1 MAELSLEGAF
11 WRKWARFGARG
22 PSWFSRWAPPI
33 IGVTFA
39 AVAREPRRAIVRN
52 LRLVRGRR
60 GVYREAVDVAK
71 TFATYASCLT
81 DALGAGADG
90 KGMPDVTVRGQEHVD
105 DALSDGRGLLLLT
118 GHTAG
123 WEIVGALI
131 GRRRG
136 LRLLVAEHAERDPQA
151 QAIQDAAR
159 QGEGVQVTHIGA
171 EPFAALGLMKHLRE
185 GGAVAMQI
193 DRVPRGVR
201 RRGVTLLGKPAHVPE
216 GPLRL
221 AMLTGAPILPI
232 FTARLGH
239 RRYEIT
245 AHRPIRLSRSEDDVA
260 LDGAAQQIADALEG
274 FVRAYPTQ
282 WFHFRAD

>member
-1 MAELSLEGAF
+1 MEGLSLEGAF
-11 WRKWARFGARG
+11 WRKLARVGARG

-33 IGVTFA
+33 IGVAFA
-39 AVAREPRRAIVRN
+39 ALAPKARRAIIHN
-52 LRLVRGRR
+52 LRRVRGRR
-60 GVYREAVDVAK
+60 GVLRDGLDVAR
-71 TFATYASCLT
+71 TFAIYASCLT

-90 KGMPDVTVRGQEHVD
+90 KRMPELTVTGQAYVD
-105 DALSDGRGLLLLT
+105 DALSDHRGLLLLT

-123 WEIVGALI
+123 WEIVGALL

-136 LRLLVAEHAERDPQA
+136 LRLLVAENAERDPQA
-151 QAIQDAAR
+151 RLIQDEAR
-159 QGEGVQVTHIGA
+159 QGDGVHVAHVGA
-171 EPFAALGLMKHLRE
+171 EPFAGLGLMRHLRD

-193 DRVPRGVR
+193 DRVPRGIRGR
-201 RRGVTLLGKPAHVPE
+201 RVSLLGEVAQVPE

-221 AMLTGAPILPI
+221 AMLTGAPILPV

-245 AHRPIRLSRSEDDVA
+245 AHRPIRLSRSESDIA
-260 LDGAAQQIADALEG
+260 LDAAAQQIADALEG
-274 FVRAYPTQ
+274 FARAHPTQ